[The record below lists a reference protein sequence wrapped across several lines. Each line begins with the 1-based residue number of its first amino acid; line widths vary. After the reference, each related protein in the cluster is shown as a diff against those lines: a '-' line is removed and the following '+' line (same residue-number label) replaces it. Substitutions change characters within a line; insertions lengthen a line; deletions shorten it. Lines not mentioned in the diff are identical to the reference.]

1 MAQAQDCRIVFMGT
15 PDFAAASLRRL
26 AQWPQGKV
34 LAVYT
39 QPDRPAGRGHKLR
52 PSPVKSLALE
62 LGLPVLQPASL
73 KSPEAQAELA
83 AFRPDVLV
91 VAAYGLILPDAVLNA
106 PRLAPLNVHASLL
119 PRYRGA
125 APIQR
130 AIMENWQEGARTGV
144 SIMRVISRLDAGPV
158 YAMADLPI
166 DGHTAGSLHDALATL
181 GADLLL
187 KVLDDILAGRAAEQD
202 QDESLASYAAK
213 ISKED
218 GLIHWDRPV
227 RAVDAQIRGV
237 TPWPGA
243 YAAFRLAGCEDSLPL
258 ILLPGQTGEV
268 ACDAPP
274 GTLRHGPE
282 GLSVACAD
290 CWYILSEVRPRGR
303 RNITV
308 RDFVNGYLRHLP
320 QGICGGA
327 VRTVSA

>member
-1 MAQAQDCRIVFMGT
+1 MGT
-15 PDFAAASLRRL
+15 PDFAAVILRRL
-26 AQWPQGKV
+26 AQWPQGTV
-34 LAVYT
+34 VAVYT

-91 VAAYGLILPDAVLNA
+91 VAAYGLILPDAVLDA
-106 PRLAPLNVHASLL
+106 ARLAPLNVHASLL

-130 AIMENWQEGARTGV
+130 AIMENWEQGARTGV

-158 YAMADLPI
+158 YAMAHLPI
-166 DGHTAGSLHDALATL
+166 DGHTAGSLHDALAKS

-187 KVLDDILAGRAAEQD
+187 GVLDDLLAGRAVEREQV
-202 QDESLASYAAK
+202 ESLASYAAK

-218 GLIHWDRPV
+218 GLIRWDRPA
-227 RAVDAQIRGV
+227 RAVHAQIRGV

-243 YAAFRLAGCEDSLPL
+243 YAEFRLAGSQDPLSL
-258 ILLPGQTGEV
+258 ILLPGQIGEM
-268 ACDAPP
+268 AGEAPP
-274 GTLRHGPE
+274 GTLCHGPE

-290 CWYILSEVRPRGR
+290 CWYVLSEVRPQGR
-303 RNITV
+303 KNMTA

-320 QGICGGA
+320 QGVCGRA
-327 VRTVSA
+327 LRSACY